1 MGIIENSDI
10 NNKVVEETL
19 EDLKG
24 RKKREGATG
33 ILIVSKLYYFRIC
46 LGLATMGLVVTV
58 LE

>member
-1 MGIIENSDI
+1 MGIVENSDI
-10 NNKVVEETL
+10 NNKVVVETF

-33 ILIVSKLYYFRIC
+33 ILIPIYIMYYFRIC
-46 LGLATMGLVVTV
+46 LATMGLVVTV